1 MKKIRRMIII
11 ISLLIILCLCVL
23 IGVYFFGEDR
33 KAGGEFSDSG
43 EDIVRYILPEE
54 EIVAQPGETVT
65 LTVVAK
71 CEAEITVKTGTKK
84 IAAEKEEDAEG
95 YTAFRA
101 FIEMPESAVEID
113 SLGSVYIIAM
123 YNGKALQLQG
133 PKIISGEEMTTNA
146 PVVSPN
152 GTTTQKD
159 FGNYIPEVTQDI
171 YSTVHNITTTT
182 VYTPSTTYQYTPYTG
197 NQMCVVTDAYADTRD
212 MSTDNLV
219 PYYAPLVAGTMDYV
233 TGESSGY
240 NADEQETDYY
250 YHLQSG
256 KKVKREA
263 VKLMP
268 KTDMGNNSISV
279 LSCAVSGGE
288 LKITLSTEWKVP
300 YDLTYSPQNY
310 YNAYKKNYNVTS
322 FTATAVELMFHYTES
337 ATGNIDTSGS
347 DVLSSAYWKTDSAN
361 KTASLVMNLK
371 KQGGYYGSS
380 LEYDSSGNMVITI
393 NRRPPN
399 VNDAVVMLDPG
410 HGGKDPGA
418 VGISGQIRECD
429 VNYAVAYAAM
439 EELQKK
445 GVTVY
450 FTRSGDQRLSLEERK
465 AIMRSVKP
473 DLFVSVHSNGSEF
486 PERKGTSTYYFK
498 PFSFSLANNI
508 YNELLSVHRNHFYY
522 GRQELYNELADN
534 VQYYP
539 FSVTRV
545 EDCPSVLIEVGYMTN
560 DEECYKLIEPS
571 NQKLLGKAVA
581 DGIIRT
587 LSEAAV

>member
-1 MKKIRRMIII
+1 MKKIRRTIII
-11 ISLLIILCLCVL
+11 ISLLIILSLCVL
-23 IGVYFFGEDR
+23 VGVYGFGEAR
-33 KAGGEFSDSG
+33 KTGNEFSDTDN
-43 EDIVRYILPEE
+43 DIVRYILPED
-54 EIVAQPGETVT
+54 EIEAQPGETVT
-65 LTVVAK
+65 LTVVVK
-71 CEAEITVKTGTKK
+71 CDAEITVKMGTKK
-84 IAAEKEEDAEG
+84 FTAEKEDEAEG

-101 FIEMPESAVEID
+101 FIEMPQSAVEID
-113 SLGSVYIIAM
+113 SLGSVSVIAT
-123 YNGKALQLQG
+123 YNGKTVQLQG
-133 PKIISGEEMTTNA
+133 PKIVSGAQMTTDNSVTA
-146 PVVSPN
+146 SPN
-152 GTTTQKD
+152 EKTTQKD
-159 FGNYIPEVTQDI
+159 FGNYIPEVTHDI

-197 NQMCVVTDAYADTRD
+197 NQMCVITDAYSDTRD

-240 NADEQETDYY
+240 NVDEQETDYY

-256 KKVKREA
+256 KKVKRES
-263 VKLMP
+263 VKLIP
-268 KTDMGNNSISV
+268 KTDMGNNSIGVMSSSV
-279 LSCAVSGGE
+279 SSGE
-288 LKITLSTEWKVP
+288 LKITLSTKWKVP
-300 YDLTYSPQNY
+300 YDLNYSPQNY

-322 FTATAVELMFHYTES
+322 FTASSVELTFHYTDS
-337 ATGNIDTSGS
+337 ATGTVDTSGS
-347 DVLSSAYWKTDSAN
+347 DVVSSAYWKVDTAN
-361 KTASLVMNLK
+361 KTAKLIMNLT

-380 LEYDSSGNMVITI
+380 LEYDSAGNIVITI
-393 NRRPPN
+393 NRKPPN
-399 VNDAVVMLDPG
+399 VSSAVVMLDPG

-418 VGISGQIRECD
+418 VGLGGQIRECD

-486 PERKGTSTYYFK
+486 PDRKGTSTYYFK

-560 DEECYKLIEPS
+560 DEECYKLIDPS
-571 NQKLLGKAVA
+571 NQRLLGKAVA

-587 LSEAAV
+587 LSEAA

>member
-1 MKKIRRMIII
+1 MKKIRRIIII
-11 ISLLIILCLCVL
+11 ISLLIILSVCVL
-23 IGVYFFGEDR
+23 VGVYSFGEAR
-33 KAGGEFSDSG
+33 KTAGEFSEGG
-43 EDIVRYILPEE
+43 EDIVRYILPEN
-54 EIVAQPGETVT
+54 EIVSQPGETVT

-71 CEAEITVKTGTKK
+71 CEAEITVKMGTKK
-84 IAAEKEEDAEG
+84 YTAEKEDEAEG

-101 FIEMPESAVEID
+101 LIKMPQSAVEID
-113 SLGSVYIIAM
+113 SLGSVSVIAT
-123 YNGKALQLQG
+123 YEDKTVQIQG
-133 PKIISGEEMTTNA
+133 PKIVSGAQITTQAAATTA
-146 PVVSPN
+146 PN
-152 GTTTQKD
+152 DKTTQKD
-159 FGNYIPEVTQDI
+159 FGNYIPEVTHDI

-182 VYTPSTTYQYTPYTG
+182 VYTPSTTHQYTPYTG
-197 NQMCVVTDAYADTRD
+197 NQMCVITDAYADTRD

-240 NADEQETDYY
+240 NIDEQETDYY

-256 KKVKREA
+256 KKVKRES
-263 VKLMP
+263 VKLIP

-279 LSCAVSGGE
+279 LSSSVSGGE
-288 LKITLSTEWKVP
+288 LKITLSTKWKVP
-300 YDLTYSPQNY
+300 YDLNYSPQNY

-322 FTATAVELMFHYTES
+322 FTASCVELSFHYTDS
-337 ATGNIDTSGS
+337 ATGTVDTSGS
-347 DVLSSAYWKTDSAN
+347 DVVSSAYWKVDTAN
-361 KTASLVMNLK
+361 KTAKLIMNLT

-380 LEYDSSGNMVITI
+380 LEYDSAGNMVITI
-393 NRRPPN
+393 NRKPPN
-399 VNDAVVMLDPG
+399 VSTAVVMLDPG

-418 VGISGQIRECD
+418 VGLDGQIRECD

-465 AIMRSVKP
+465 AVMRSVKP

-486 PERKGTSTYYFK
+486 PDRKGTSTYYFK

-560 DEECYKLIEPS
+560 DEECYKLIDPS

-587 LSEAAV
+587 LSETA

>member
-1 MKKIRRMIII
+1 MKKIRRIIII
-11 ISLLIILCLCVL
+11 ISLLVILSLCVL
-23 IGVYFFGEDR
+23 MGVYYFGEAR
-33 KAGGEFSDSG
+33 NTVGENSAAGN
-43 EDIVRYILPEE
+43 DIVRYILPEK
-54 EIVAQPGETVT
+54 EIEAQPGETVT
-65 LTVVAK
+65 LTVVAR
-71 CEAEITVKTGTKK
+71 CEAEITVKMGTKK
-84 IAAEKEEDAEG
+84 FTAEKEEEAEG

-101 FIEMPESAVEID
+101 LIEMPESAVEID
-113 SLGSVYIIAM
+113 SLGSVSVIAT
-123 YNGKALQLQG
+123 YEGKTVQLQG
-133 PKIISGEEMTTNA
+133 PKIVSGKEMTTDA
-146 PVVSPN
+146 PAASAPN
-152 GTTTQKD
+152 EKTTQID
-159 FGNYIPEVTQDI
+159 FGNYIPEVTADI

-263 VKLMP
+263 VKLIP

-279 LSCAVSGGE
+279 LSSTVSGGE
-288 LKITLSTEWKVP
+288 LKITLSTKWKVP
-300 YDLTYSPQNY
+300 YDLTYAPQNY
-310 YNAYKKNYNVTS
+310 YNSYKKNYNVTS
-322 FTATAVELMFHYTES
+322 FTASSVELVLYYTDS
-337 ATGNIDTSGS
+337 ASGNIDTSGS
-347 DVLSSAYWKTDSAN
+347 DVLSSAYWKTDSSS
-361 KTASLVMNLK
+361 KTARLVMNLK

-380 LEYDSSGNMVITI
+380 LEYDSAGNMVITI
-393 NRRPPN
+393 NRRPPD
-399 VNDAVVMLDPG
+399 VSGAVVMLDPG
-410 HGGKDPGA
+410 HGGRDPGA
-418 VGISGQIRECD
+418 VGLSGRIRECD

-486 PERKGTSTYYFK
+486 PDRKGTSTYYFK

-560 DEECYKLIEPS
+560 DEECYKLIDPS

-581 DGIIRT
+581 DGIIKT
-587 LSEAAV
+587 LSAS